1 MKSKTVE
8 PRKAVGQ
15 RFVFF
20 HLNTKLSNEEK
31 SSA

>member
-8 PRKAVGQ
+8 PRKAVDLH
-15 RFVFF
+15 FAFF
-20 HLNTKLSNEEK
+20 LLNTKLSNEEK